1 MHKQVSTQVLA
12 VMAVVLLLSSPHLTT
27 GEDAVLKLDLK
38 LDGEIR
44 SLRFTPRDG
53 LVQAAER
60 FEHEQLRGVEVEL
73 LKYRD
78 TGTDTALAQRYSGK
92 KAMTPTWT
100 EDYIKTLCC
109 FCFWAT
115 FCSHEHC
122 VFFV

>member
-44 SLRFTPRDG
+44 SLRFTPRDD

-60 FEHEQLRGVEVEL
+60 FEHEQLRGVQGGGCMSVVL
-73 LKYRD
+73 SMNKFLR
-78 TGTDTALAQRYSGK
+78 TTN
-92 KAMTPTWT
+92 
-100 EDYIKTLCC
+100 
-109 FCFWAT
+109 
-115 FCSHEHC
+115 
-122 VFFV
+122 